1 MKNPLLTLALGA
13 SLGLMSC
20 AAVGG
25 GHDVLDSSSV
35 YVVEASGGA

>member
-20 AAVGG
+20 AAAGDS
-25 GHDVLDSSSV
+25 HDLRDSSNV